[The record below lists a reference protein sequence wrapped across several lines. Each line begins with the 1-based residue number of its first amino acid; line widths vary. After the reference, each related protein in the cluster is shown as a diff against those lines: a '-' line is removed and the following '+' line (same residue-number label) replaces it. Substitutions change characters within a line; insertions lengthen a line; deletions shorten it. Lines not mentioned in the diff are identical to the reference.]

1 MSSQTYTLRQQTTKT
16 QTLTSYNPS
25 RPSYSIQLST
35 TGGFMNRKPHMAIVK
50 HINNQP
56 WPCANIRFSA
66 NSSETTIAYTGLQL
80 ETPLKLE
87 SSQTQR
93 YTFLIG
99 TALYSW
105 ERSSQDRKMVELF
118 NGAGRTIATFL
129 YKHWAPGSEK
139 KYDHDSGVRDIGT
152 LKIMGDWSWRQDA
165 FEQILCTALVVVERV
180 KRKSAAFGT
189 LANDHA
195 SGRLPS
201 LMAF

>member
-1 MSSQTYTLRQQTTKT
+1 
-16 QTLTSYNPS
+16 
-25 RPSYSIQLST
+25 
-35 TGGFMNRKPHMAIVK
+35 MNRKPHMAIVK

-66 NSSETTIAYTGLQL
+66 NSSETTIAYTGFQL

-99 TALYSW
+99 TAVHSW
-105 ERSSQDRKMVELF
+105 ERSSQDRKMIELF
-118 NGAGRTIATFL
+118 NGAGRIIATFL

-139 KYDHDSGVRDIGT
+139 NHDHDSGVVSDIGT

-165 FEQILCTALVVVERV
+165 LEQILCTALVVVERA